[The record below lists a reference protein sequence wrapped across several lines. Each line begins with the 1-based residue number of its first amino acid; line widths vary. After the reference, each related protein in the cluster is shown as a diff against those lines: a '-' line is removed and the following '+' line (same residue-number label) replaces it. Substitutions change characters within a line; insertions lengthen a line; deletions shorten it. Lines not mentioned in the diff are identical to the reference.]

1 MTKTTLLFWQKF
13 VKLLFLVLII
23 VFIAMSVYPLSSFS
37 EGLVTAIAPVGLRMS
52 QNQAGGPSAVY
63 KAQQEANMIQ
73 TNNNLA
79 FK

>member
-23 VFIAMSVYPLSSFS
+23 VFIAMSVYPLSFT
-37 EGLVTAIAPVGLRMS
+37 EGLATAIAPVGLRMS

-73 TNNNLA
+73 TNNNFA